1 MSVIETRHIKQCDAG
16 SMEEMPV
23 ASPGVVWWQSEWAEC
38 ISGTTWSEG
47 F

>member
-1 MSVIETRHIKQCDAG
+1 MSVIETRHIKQRDAG
-16 SMEEMPV
+16 SLEEMPV
-23 ASPGVVWWQSEWAEC
+23 ASPGVVWRQSEWAEC